1 MSAPPQLLFV
11 VSFYLGTCEHQ
22 RYVIAPSPEAAMR
35 FCKKNYGE
43 CQRIRIEREHYCDM
57 VDEEGVKVKA

>member
-1 MSAPPQLLFV
+1 
-11 VSFYLGTCEHQ
+11 
-22 RYVIAPSPEAAMR
+22 MR